1 MNLKDQIFFILQYP
15 AYIFYS
21 GYIFLIFL
29 YIFLYIILYIFLI
42 FFFQEQFEIAVILHG
57 VAEGG
62 HFGYA
67 IASGDLDADGFDG
80 I

>member
-1 MNLKDQIFFILQYP
+1 M
-15 AYIFYS
+15 
-21 GYIFLIFL
+21 
-29 YIFLYIILYIFLI
+29 
-42 FFFQEQFEIAVILHG
+42 ILHG

>member
-21 GYIFLIFL
+21 GYIF
-29 YIFLYIILYIFLI
+29 YIY

>member
-15 AYIFYS
+15 AYILFRIY
-21 GYIFLIFL
+21 
-29 YIFLYIILYIFLI
+29 ILYI